1 LKKKPESHFSSIEV
15 SLLLNK
21 KIMHKTYLLAA
32 ALLLIFACTDEVK
45 RVYSDEEIAV
55 ETERFNTAL
64 DSIFDYEVSLS
75 PVRQS
80 YLGIKD
86 RNNEWD
92 VSNDSVSLFYHEL
105 NKAQLEFVKNN
116 FNTDALDHQG
126 KLTYRLYVNNTEE
139 SIKNFEWRF
148 HNYPVNQM
156 FGTHTWIPNFLM
168 TIHNISDKRDA
179 DAWLERLSKVDVKI
193 DEVIESLEIRK
204 EKGIVAPKFVYPY
217 VISDCENLLKGHP
230 FENTEVNNPLLEDFL
245 KDISKLEGLTD
256 EELNFYR
263 VEAEKTLVDVFKPAY
278 EKLIVYMTDL
288 ETKANY
294 KDGVWKLPKGSEY
307 YRVALKRTTTTDYT
321 PEQIFEIGMSEVKR
335 IHSEMEKIMKQV
347 DFKGTLQDFFVYMQE
362 NDDFFYPN
370 TDEGRQA
377 YIDENIVLIDAMME
391 RLDELFIT
399 KPKAALEVRR
409 VEPFREKSAGTAFYQ
424 SPAPDGSR
432 PGIYYANMYD
442 MRMMPKYEME
452 ALSYHE
458 AIPGHHMQISIAQEL
473 QGLPKYR
480 TIGSGYTAYSEG
492 WGLYSEFI
500 PKEMG
505 FYQDPY
511 SDFGR
516 LSMEL
521 WRACRLVV
529 DVGIHE
535 KKWTREK
542 GISFYQSNTS
552 ASEGECIKMVERH
565 IVMPSQATAYKI
577 GQLKILDLR
586 EKAKEVLGDKFD
598 IRQFHE
604 VVLTNGPL
612 PLNILEE
619 LVMEWVQTELT
630 K

>member
-1 LKKKPESHFSSIEV
+1 MKYCFTAFTLSI
-15 SLLLNK
+15 LL
-21 KIMHKTYLLAA
+21 
-32 ALLLIFACTDEVK
+32 FACQQNQSNLPTA
-45 RVYSDEEIAV
+45 EEITA
-55 ETERFNTAL
+55 ETQKFNAAL

-86 RNNEWD
+86 RNAEWD
-92 VSNDSVSLFYHEL
+92 VSNDSVSVFYNEL
-105 NKAQLEFVKNN
+105 AKNN
-116 FNTDALDHQG
+116 LQFLKDNFNPLLLDHQG
-126 KLTYRLYVNNTEE
+126 QLTYKLYINNNEE

-148 HNYPVNQM
+148 HNYPINQM

-168 TIHNISDKRDA
+168 TIHNISNKKDA
-179 DAWLERLSKVDVKI
+179 EAWLARLAKVDVKI

-204 EKGIVAPKFVYPY
+204 QKGIVAPKFVYPY
-217 VISDCENLLKGHP
+217 VISDCENLLKGFP
-230 FENTEVNNPLLEDFL
+230 FEKTDKTNPLLEDFKNDL
-245 KDISKLEGLTD
+245 AKLDSLTD
-256 EELNFYR
+256 DEKRILT
-263 VEAEKTLVDVFKPAY
+263 VEAEKTLQDVFKPAY
-278 EKLIVYMTDL
+278 EKLLTYLIEL
-288 ETKANY
+288 EKAADD
-294 KDGVWKLPKGSEY
+294 KDGIWKLPNGNDF
-307 YRVALKRTTTTDYT
+307 YRVALKRTTTTEYT
-321 PEQIFEIGMSEVKR
+321 PEQIFEIGNSEIKR
-335 IHSEMEKIMKQV
+335 IHAEMEQIMKQV
-347 DFKGTLQDFFVYMQE
+347 SFEGNLKEFFVFMQE

-377 YIDENIVLIDAMME
+377 YIDENIVLIDAMKA

-409 VEPFREKSAGTAFYQ
+409 VEPFREKSAGTAFYN

-473 QGLPKYR
+473 KDLPKYR

-516 LSMEL
+516 LSMEIG
-521 WRACRLVV
+521 RASCR
-529 DVGIHE
+529 
-535 KKWTREK
+535 
-542 GISFYQSNTS
+542 
-552 ASEGECIKMVERH
+552 ER
-565 IVMPSQATAYKI
+565 VSVT
-577 GQLKILDLR
+577 
-586 EKAKEVLGDKFD
+586 V
-598 IRQFHE
+598 
-604 VVLTNGPL
+604 
-612 PLNILEE
+612 
-619 LVMEWVQTELT
+619 
-630 K
+630 

>member
-1 LKKKPESHFSSIEV
+1 MK
-15 SLLLNK
+15 
-21 KIMHKTYLLAA
+21 YLYTALGL
-32 ALLLIFACTDEVK
+32 ALLLFACKQNEIKEPST
-45 RVYSDEEIAV
+45 EEIAA
-55 ETERFNTAL
+55 ETQKFNAAL

-86 RNNEWD
+86 RHDEWD
-92 VSNDSVSLFYHEL
+92 ISNDSVSVFFNEL
-105 NKAQLEFVKNN
+105 AKENVAFLKKN
-116 FNTDALDHQG
+116 FNTEYLDHQA
-126 KLTYRLYVNNTEE
+126 KLTCKLFINNSEE

-148 HNYPVNQM
+148 HNYPINQM
-156 FGTHTWIPNFLM
+156 FGSHTWIPNFLM
-168 TIHNISDKRDA
+168 TIHNISNKKDA
-179 DAWLERLSKVDVKI
+179 EAWLARLAKVDVKI
-193 DEVIESLEIRK
+193 DEVIANLEIRK
-204 EKGIVAPKFVYPY
+204 DKGIVAPKFVYPY
-217 VISDCENLLKGHP
+217 IISDCENLLKGFP
-230 FENTEVNNPLLEDFL
+230 FEKTDKNNPLLEDFKNDL
-245 KDISKLEGLTD
+245 SKIEGLT
-256 EELNFYR
+256 
-263 VEAEKTLVDVFKPAY
+263 EAESKELIAQAEKILKVVFKPAY
-278 EKLIVYMTDL
+278 EKLIAFTTEL
-288 ETKANY
+288 EIVADD
-294 KDGVWKLPKGSEY
+294 KDGVWKLPNGNDY
-307 YRVALKRTTTTDYT
+307 YRVALKRTTTTEYT
-321 PEQIFEIGMSEVKR
+321 PEQIFEIGNSEIKR
-335 IHSEMEKIMKQV
+335 IHAEMEQIMKQV
-347 DFKGTLQDFFVYMQE
+347 GFIGNLKQFFVYMQE

-377 YIDENIVLIDAMME
+377 YIDENIVLIDAIKA

-399 KPKAALEVRR
+399 KPKAELEVRR
-409 VEPFREKSAGTAFYQ
+409 VEPFREKSAGTAFYN

-473 QGLPKYR
+473 KDLPKYR

-535 KKWTREK
+535 KKWTRQE
-542 GISFYQSNTS
+542 GIDFYKNNTS
-552 ASEGECIKMVERH
+552 ASEGECVKMVERH

-577 GQLKILDLR
+577 GQLKILELR
-586 EKAKEVLGDKFD
+586 ENAKKELGEKFD

-604 VVLTNGPL
+604 VVLTNGSL
-612 PLNILEE
+612 PLNVLDE
-619 LVMEWVQTELT
+619 LVQVWVDKTS
-630 K
+630 KD

>member
-1 LKKKPESHFSSIEV
+1 MK
-15 SLLLNK
+15 
-21 KIMHKTYLLAA
+21 YLYTALGL
-32 ALLLIFACTDEVK
+32 ALLLFACKQNEIKEPST
-45 RVYSDEEIAV
+45 EEIAA
-55 ETERFNTAL
+55 ETQKFNAAL

-86 RNNEWD
+86 RHDEWD
-92 VSNDSVSLFYHEL
+92 ISNDSVSVFFNEL
-105 NKAQLEFVKNN
+105 AKENVAFLKKN
-116 FNTDALDHQG
+116 FNIEYLDHQA
-126 KLTYRLYVNNTEE
+126 KLTYKLFINNSEE

-148 HNYPVNQM
+148 HNYPINQM
-156 FGTHTWIPNFLM
+156 FGSHTWIPNFLM
-168 TIHNISDKRDA
+168 TIHNISNKQDA
-179 DAWLERLSKVDVKI
+179 EAWLARLAKVDVKI
-193 DEVIESLEIRK
+193 DEVIANLEIRK
-204 EKGIVAPKFVYPY
+204 DKGIVAPKFVYPY
-217 VISDCENLLKGHP
+217 IISDCENLLKGFP
-230 FENTEVNNPLLEDFL
+230 FEKTDKNNPLLEDFKNDL
-245 KDISKLEGLTD
+245 SKIEGLT
-256 EELNFYR
+256 
-263 VEAEKTLVDVFKPAY
+263 EAESKELIVQAEKILNDVFKPAY
-278 EKLIVYMTDL
+278 EKLIAFTTEL
-288 ETKANY
+288 EKVADD
-294 KDGVWKLPKGSEY
+294 KDGVWKLPNGNDY
-307 YRVALKRTTTTDYT
+307 YRVALKRTTTTEYT
-321 PEQIFEIGMSEVKR
+321 PEQIFEIGNSEIKR
-335 IHSEMEKIMKQV
+335 IHAEMEQIMKQV
-347 DFKGTLQDFFVYMQE
+347 GFIGNLKQFFVYMQE

-377 YIDENIVLIDAMME
+377 YIDENIVLIDAIKA

-399 KPKAALEVRR
+399 KPKAELEVRR
-409 VEPFREKSAGTAFYQ
+409 VEPFREKSAGTAFYN

-473 QGLPKYR
+473 KDLPKYR

-535 KKWTREK
+535 KKWTRQE
-542 GISFYQSNTS
+542 GIDFYKNNTS
-552 ASEGECIKMVERH
+552 ASEGECVKMVERH

-577 GQLKILDLR
+577 GQLKILELR
-586 EKAKEVLGDKFD
+586 ENAKKELGEKFD

-604 VVLTNGPL
+604 VVLTNGSL
-612 PLNILEE
+612 PLNVLDE
-619 LVMEWVQTELT
+619 LVQVWVDKTS
-630 K
+630 KD

>member
-1 LKKKPESHFSSIEV
+1 MKYCFTAFTLSI
-15 SLLLNK
+15 LL
-21 KIMHKTYLLAA
+21 
-32 ALLLIFACTDEVK
+32 FACQQNQSNLPTA
-45 RVYSDEEIAV
+45 EEITA
-55 ETERFNTAL
+55 ETQKFNAAL

-86 RNNEWD
+86 RNAEWD
-92 VSNDSVSLFYHEL
+92 VSNDSVSVFYNEL
-105 NKAQLEFVKNN
+105 AKNN
-116 FNTDALDHQG
+116 LQFLKDNFNPLLLDHQG
-126 KLTYRLYVNNTEE
+126 QLTYKLYINNNEE

-148 HNYPVNQM
+148 HNYPINQM

-168 TIHNISDKRDA
+168 TIHNISNKKDA
-179 DAWLERLSKVDVKI
+179 EAWLARLAKVDVKI

-204 EKGIVAPKFVYPY
+204 QKGIVAPKFVYPY
-217 VISDCENLLKGHP
+217 VISDCENLLKGFP
-230 FENTEVNNPLLEDFL
+230 FEKTDKTNPLLEDFKNDL
-245 KDISKLEGLTD
+245 AKLDSLTD
-256 EELNFYR
+256 DEKRILT
-263 VEAEKTLVDVFKPAY
+263 VEAEKTLQDVFKPAY
-278 EKLIVYMTDL
+278 EKLLTYLIEL
-288 ETKANY
+288 EKAADD
-294 KDGVWKLPKGSEY
+294 KDGIWKLPNGNDF
-307 YRVALKRTTTTDYT
+307 YRVALKRTTTTEYT
-321 PEQIFEIGMSEVKR
+321 PEQIFEIGNSEIKR
-335 IHSEMEKIMKQV
+335 IHAEMEQIMKQV
-347 DFKGTLQDFFVYMQE
+347 SFEGNLKEFFVFMQE

-377 YIDENIVLIDAMME
+377 YIDENIVLIDAMKA

-409 VEPFREKSAGTAFYQ
+409 VEPFREKSAGTAFYN

-473 QGLPKYR
+473 KDLPKYR

-535 KKWTREK
+535 KKWTRQE
-542 GISFYQSNTS
+542 GIDFYKNNTS

-577 GQLKILDLR
+577 GQLKILELR
-586 EKAKEVLGDKFD
+586 ENAKKELGEKFD

-612 PLNILEE
+612 PLNVLEE
-619 LVMEWVQTELT
+619 LVRNWIDSLL
-630 K
+630 KL

>member
-1 LKKKPESHFSSIEV
+1 
-15 SLLLNK
+15 
-21 KIMHKTYLLAA
+21 MHKFLLPIVAFIMLAA
-32 ALLLIFACTDEVK
+32 CNRDAKSVIT
-45 RVYSDEEIAV
+45 DEEIEA
-55 ETERFNTAL
+55 ESKRFNAAM

-92 VSNDSVSLFYHEL
+92 VSNDSVSTFYNEL
-105 NKAQLEFVKNN
+105 AKSNLKLIQEN
-116 FNTDALDHQG
+116 FNTDYLNHQA

-139 SIKNFEWRF
+139 SIRNFEWRF
-148 HNYPVNQM
+148 HSYPINQM

-179 DAWLERLSKVDVKI
+179 QAWLERLSKVDVKI

-204 EKGIVAPKFVYPY
+204 QKGIIAPKFVYPY
-217 VISDCENLLKGHP
+217 VISDCENLLKGYP
-230 FENTEVNNPLLEDFL
+230 FEKSDKKNPLLEDFL
-245 KDISKLEGLTD
+245 NDLSKLEGLTD
-256 EELNFYR
+256 EEKKNFET
-263 VEAEKTLVDVFKPAY
+263 EALKTLQDVFKPSY
-278 EKLIVYMTDL
+278 EKLIAYIKDL
-288 ETKANY
+288 EMVADDR
-294 KDGVWKLPKGSEY
+294 DGVWKLPNGNEF

-335 IHSEMEKIMKQV
+335 IHAEMEEIMKQV
-347 DFKGTLQDFFVYMQE
+347 GFEGNLKDFFAFMQN
-362 NDDFFYPN
+362 NDEFFFPN
-370 TDEGRQA
+370 TEEGRQA
-377 YIDENIVLIDAMME
+377 YIDSNIVLIDAMKA

-442 MRMMPKYEME
+442 MRMMPIYEME

-473 QGLPKYR
+473 EGLPKYR

-492 WGLYSEFI
+492 WGLYSELI

-505 FYQDPY
+505 FYQNPY

-535 KKWTREK
+535 KKWTREE
-542 GISFYQSNTS
+542 GIAFYKNNTS

-577 GQLKILDLR
+577 GQLKILELR
-586 EKAKEVLGDKFD
+586 ESAKSKLGERFD

-612 PLNILEE
+612 PLNVLEE
-619 LVMEWVQTELT
+619 LVNEWVSITLSN
-630 K
+630 

>member
-1 LKKKPESHFSSIEV
+1 
-15 SLLLNK
+15 
-21 KIMHKTYLLAA
+21 MRKTYLIAAA
-32 ALLLIFACTDEVK
+32 ALMLFACAEKGPKTYTE
-45 RVYSDEEIAV
+45 EEIAA
-55 ETERFNTAL
+55 ETLRFNTAL

-105 NKAQLEFVKNN
+105 AKIQLDFVSSAFN
-116 FNTDALDHQG
+116 FDALDRQAQ
-126 KLTYRLYVNNTEE
+126 LTHRLFVNNTDQ
-139 SIKNFEWRF
+139 SIRNFEWRF
-148 HNYPVNQM
+148 HNYPINQM

-168 TIHNISDKRDA
+168 TIHNISEKRDA
-179 DAWLERLSKVDVKI
+179 DAWLQRLAKVDVKI
-193 DEVIESLEIRK
+193 DEVIENLEIRK
-204 EKGIVAPKFVYPY
+204 EKGIIAPRFVYPY

-230 FENTEVNNPLLEDFL
+230 FEKSDKKNPLLEDFL
-245 KDISKLEGLTD
+245 KDISKIEGLSE
-256 EELNFYR
+256 EELRGYE
-263 VEAEKTLVDVFKPAY
+263 VEAEKTLKDVFKPAY
-278 EKLIVYMTDL
+278 EKLIAYIKDL
-288 ETKANY
+288 ETVADDR
-294 KDGVWKLPKGSEY
+294 DGVWKLPRGNEF

-321 PEQIFEIGMSEVKR
+321 PEEIFETGMSEVKR
-335 IHSEMEKIMKQV
+335 IHAEMEKIMEQV
-347 DFKGTLQDFFVYMQE
+347 GFEGDLKDFFVFMQE

-370 TDEGRQA
+370 TEEGRQA
-377 YIDENIVLIDAMME
+377 YIDSNIVLIDAITA

-442 MRMMPKYEME
+442 MRMMPIYEME

-473 QGLPKYR
+473 LGLPKYR
-480 TIGSGYTAYSEG
+480 TLGSGYTAYSEG
-492 WGLYSEFI
+492 WGLYSELI
-500 PKEMG
+500 PKELG
-505 FYQDPY
+505 FYQNPY

-535 KKWTREK
+535 KKWTREE
-542 GISFYQSNTS
+542 GIAFYKNNTS

-577 GQLKILDLR
+577 GQLKILELR
-586 EKAKEVLGDKFD
+586 ARAKEKLGEKFD
-598 IRQFHE
+598 IRYFHE

-619 LVMEWVQTELT
+619 LVMEWVEEELS